1 MYVFIIAV
9 TQCVTRKSSQSRL
22 PRGTMPL
29 SPSEAAV
36 VTEALQGEWTIK
48 AVNLEPAAQRNNAY
62 VTPIGFESASVT
74 GLTYV
79 MGGGTH
85 GRSLQQ
91 SFKLSK
97 LPATGQIYLDTFGTT
112 CVTEGWPHN
121 RPMAGRVGEI
131 MDFKTVFAS
140 IRWTRSAGTST
151 TTGFGA
157 TQAAVDMPAV
167 HAVLDGDAARA
178 AAEIAV
184 LQAQIAALAAGNA
197 AAWAPPPARPA
208 SAGYG
213 HVYGAPVNPHGAP
226 TCPPPPPPQMPQS
239 LPVQPLYPPMPPVP
253 SSMYP
258 DMPPPAYEVARTHPM
273 NIKQESVV

>member
-1 MYVFIIAV
+1 MVIFGVINFKIDMAKERS
-9 TQCVTRKSSQSRL
+9 RKTPQ
-22 PRGTMPL
+22 GTIPL
-29 SPSEAAV
+29 TPSEAAV
-36 VTEALQGEWTIK
+36 VTEALQGEWTTK
-48 AVNLEPAAQRNNAY
+48 EAVNLRHDMSVP
-62 VTPIGFESASVT
+62 GSASVT

-79 MGGGTH
+79 VGSGTH
-85 GRSLQQ
+85 GQSWSMQQ

-184 LQAQIAALAAGNA
+184 LQAQITALAAGNA
-197 AAWAPPPARPA
+197 AACAPPPARPA

-213 HVYGAPVNPHGAP
+213 HVYGAPVNPYGAP
-226 TCPPPPPPQMPQS
+226 TCPPPPPPQIPQS

-253 SSMYP
+253 PSTYP
-258 DMPPPAYEVARTHPM
+258 DMPPPAYEVVRTRPM